1 MQDRLVSEE
10 QQRVSI
16 IWLSAH
22 LVWPCHVLSSKQVK
36 DIEAEHPERKGRII
50 INKATGIG
58 CTEWFLRYI
67 IYKAITDRHWRNS
80 RVCIVTG
87 PRLDLA
93 VRLIQ
98 RIKNLFQLSNAIPE
112 QYGDGSNPRFDSRET
127 VVYIGSTKIEAFP
140 SNNQQSLRGLTNI
153 KLDGRRARP
162 TFHVGISSARPAQ

>member
-1 MQDRLVSEE
+1 
-10 QQRVSI
+10 
-16 IWLSAH
+16 
-22 LVWPCHVLSSKQVK
+22 VK